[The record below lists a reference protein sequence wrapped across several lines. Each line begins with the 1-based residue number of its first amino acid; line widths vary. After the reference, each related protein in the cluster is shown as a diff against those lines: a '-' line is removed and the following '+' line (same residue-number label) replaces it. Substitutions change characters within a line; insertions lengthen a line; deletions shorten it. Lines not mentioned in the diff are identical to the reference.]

1 VKTLFAVVVAALA
14 IAGPAALAGTSAVT
28 GYPTSMASLGDSIT
42 RAYDT
47 CSTAYTDCPANS
59 WSTGTNTAVNS
70 LYSRILVA
78 NPAISGK
85 NYNDAKTGAKMIDL
99 AGQATT
105 AVSQGVQYVTIMMG
119 ANDVCTST
127 VAGMTPTGSA
137 TNPAAGTVA
146 GQLDSA
152 LSTISTGLPD
162 ARILVTSIPNVYH
175 LWQIFHSNFAADLVW
190 GFAKICQ
197 SLLANPNSTSSTDTA
212 RRQAVLQRVIDDNTV
227 IAAICAKY
235 IHCRFDNNAAFNVNF
250 TTSQVTT
257 RDYFHPSVSGQNAAA
272 ATEAAASFD
281 FTDSTPPVSTATIDP
296 SSGNVVISSTST
308 DLAGIEYNTSGGSGA
323 WTRYTGPLSV
333 LSGTTVTYRSVDVNG
348 NVEASNQIT
357 KP

>member
-1 VKTLFAVVVAALA
+1 VKTLIAVVVAALA
-14 IAGPAALAGTSAVT
+14 IAVPAALAGTSAVT

-119 ANDVCTST
+119 ANDVCTKTVGTMTPSAT
-127 VAGMTPTGSA
+127 VAS
-137 TNPAAGTVA
+137 
-146 GQLDSA
+146 QLNSA
-152 LSTISTGLPD
+152 LATISAGLPD
-162 ARILVTSIPNVYH
+162 ARILVASIPNVYH
-175 LWQIFHSNFAADLVW
+175 LWEIFHTNFAADFVW
-190 GFAKICQ
+190 GLAGICQ
-197 SLLANPNSTSSTDTA
+197 SLLANPNSTSLTDQN
-212 RRQAVLQRVIDDNTV
+212 RRQAVLAQVRADND
-227 IAAICAKY
+227 AIKATCANY
-235 IHCRFDNNAAFNVNF
+235 IHCRFDNYAAFNVNF

-257 RDYFHPSVSGQNAAA
+257 RDYFHPSVSGQNVAA

-281 FTDSTPPVSTATIDP
+281 FTDTTPPVSTATVDA

-308 DLAGIEYNTSGGSGA
+308 DLAGIEYNTNGGVGA

-333 LSGTTVTYRSVDVNG
+333 PSGTTVTYRSVDANG
-348 NVEASNQIT
+348 NVEASKPIT